1 MQAQQRSVFPAPL
14 SARPSLS
21 PNPVRASA
29 KIVVTTRNKRTFE
42 DKKFK
47 RPALYLVL
55 CCSMSLTS
63 DLIYLVAR
71 QPPLGL
77 FGAACVRPLVPGGIL
92 PRCSALGNTA
102 TRCVILGRGATY
114 CLVLYLTVT
123 HQQHSPRQ
131 RTFPALGS
139 LSSILRKPSAQD
151 FSRRRSK
158 THFDRSAHTWHNLAG
173 KW

>member
-14 SARPSLS
+14 PARPSLS

-71 QPPLGL
+71 QPPPWFIRRRLCATFSAGWYSASL
-77 FGAACVRPLVPGGIL
+77 FCAWKYRHQVRDSRTGGNLL
-92 PRCSALGNTA
+92 PRAVPDRDSPTTQPQAA
-102 TRCVILGRGATY
+102 HVS
-114 CLVLYLTVT
+114 
-123 HQQHSPRQ
+123 SPR
-131 RTFPALGS
+131 
-139 LSSILRKPSAQD
+139 LSFQHTAQAVCTR
-151 FSRRRSK
+151 FQQA
-158 THFDRSAHTWHNLAG
+158 T
-173 KW
+173 